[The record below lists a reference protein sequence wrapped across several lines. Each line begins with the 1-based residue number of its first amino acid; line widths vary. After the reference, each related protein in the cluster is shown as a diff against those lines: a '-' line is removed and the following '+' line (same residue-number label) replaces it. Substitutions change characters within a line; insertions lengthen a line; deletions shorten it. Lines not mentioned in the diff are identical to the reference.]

1 MTYDTNYA
9 DSPLNH
15 ATLHA
20 AMTVP
25 AHGQNV
31 GRAILDGT
39 VVVYALDHAP
49 DWLLG
54 LIEAANEADEVAA

>member
-1 MTYDTNYA
+1 MSYDTNYA

-25 AHGQNV
+25 AHGQEV
-31 GRAILDGT
+31 GRAILDGA
-39 VVVYALDHAP
+39 VVVYALGHAP

-54 LIEAANEADEVAA
+54 LLEAATAEDEGR

>member
-20 AMTVP
+20 AMTARGVP
-25 AHGQNV
+25 VA
-31 GRAILDGT
+31 GRVILDGT

>member
-25 AHGQNV
+25 RTAKTSAGSSS
-31 GRAILDGT
+31 T
-39 VVVYALDHAP
+39 AP
-49 DWLLG
+49 
-54 LIEAANEADEVAA
+54 